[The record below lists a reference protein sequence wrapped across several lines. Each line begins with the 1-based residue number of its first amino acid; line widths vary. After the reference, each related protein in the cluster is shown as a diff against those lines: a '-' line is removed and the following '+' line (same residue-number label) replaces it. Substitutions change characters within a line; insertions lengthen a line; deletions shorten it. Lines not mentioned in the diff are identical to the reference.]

1 MRSWELKGL
10 DESLNKI
17 ETHGVVINLLEFLQ
31 KGPGLSSILDYCNV
45 VLDTQVKYSKK
56 NEV

>member
-17 ETHGVVINLLEFLQ
+17 ETHGVVINLLEFL
-31 KGPGLSSILDYCNV
+31 
-45 VLDTQVKYSKK
+45 
-56 NEV
+56 

>member
-1 MRSWELKGL
+1 MK
-10 DESLNKI
+10 
-17 ETHGVVINLLEFLQ
+17 THGVVIYLLEFLL

-45 VLDTQVKYSKK
+45 VLDTLVKYSKK